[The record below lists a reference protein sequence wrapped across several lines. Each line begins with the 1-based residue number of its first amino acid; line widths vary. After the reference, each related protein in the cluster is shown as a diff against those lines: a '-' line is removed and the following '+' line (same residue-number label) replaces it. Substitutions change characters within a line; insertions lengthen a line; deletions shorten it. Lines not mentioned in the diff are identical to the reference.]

1 MATPPDTRPSTPGTP
16 MTSTARDVF
25 EFDERLFSAAG
36 DLDKQSNPPSNN
48 KQELFVFQWLAS
60 VERELKRCGHDIF
73 RVMQPNLERQLLKL
87 ISMPA
92 PKPRHPIRRL
102 IARCFLTLYARGN
115 SSTLFETIQI
125 LQSLIEAGKG
135 MGDKDVKLAAIHCIG
150 VIMETIG
157 EKIQSLVPDI
167 ANTFLKVIRTEK
179 IYPLIMRVEAMVALR
194 KMLQGAGRGATD
206 LTNKEILKTLKL
218 TILDKALIMRSS
230 SAECLTALVKYTSIT
245 FTRGELETS
254 TTLFIRAMDE
264 STYTIRKSVANLI
277 ATLLYSK
284 FQGEENLSMASTQ
297 SPPPGAGKQAIGNEA
312 FTLDVNELLTHLS
325 TAYNKP
331 NTSREVRAGI
341 SETYS
346 ALFIMLGPSIVERH
360 YGAILRHLLT
370 ELASNPKNTG
380 SRFEILTV
388 REHVEYLLRGVI
400 GAQLLSESG
409 QIASI
414 RELVGSWLKTWP
426 AVMPGDVEPS
436 EYALIGALNETSAL
450 LLDLGGAASS
460 VQDILLSSLTNLVSH
475 PSRAVQI
482 ATAWCL
488 RCLCISLPTNLAKL
502 IQTLSAKLST
512 DLGTLSNN
520 GANFQ
525 DVSTR
530 AQGLAYAIGGLI
542 TVISIHPLYVS
553 FEMSARIFSMAAQ
566 LIKNSASKEIRVAA
580 AQVQIAWILIGAL
593 MCLGPNFV
601 KMHLPQ
607 LLLLWKNA
615 LSKFTSKDATNTTRS
630 ELDWAFMMH
639 ARECALGSVASFLLH
654 NSDKLVTVDVSKR
667 VAALLANTLSFTAVV
682 PTSFTQQTAAAGK
695 TQQQHELLNV
705 KFSDRDD
712 ALRKRIFECF
722 VAMRHT
728 SAFEMYHPVL
738 IKAALDVFSDPD
750 RTSGTAVTNAVS
762 AASFTTVWA
771 VDDGYGYGVTGKVQG
786 LRCDVAA
793 RTSGRQEEI
802 IDGRDYDSATR
813 TTETLL
819 KKPILGAPEHDPLVI
834 YTTFA
839 LPGSVSRYSLPKPR
853 PVTTGVIDASIELFA
868 ILLPLQSSVLQG
880 SMMDDLS
887 KMLKNS
893 TLDKNPGRKMA
904 IQVNAVV
911 AILGATKYAMAEG
924 KRHEQRAFEG
934 PLASSFS
941 QSILRDAIVHSDPY
955 IRFVACEALGRLTS
969 VLGNM
974 TVSNQIKY
982 LMDQVVANRDPDARA
997 GYALAL
1003 GNVFS
1008 HLGGMMAG
1016 GHLRSIV
1023 EYLTS
1028 LSRDPHPIVHKWSLH
1043 SLALTINSA
1052 GLMFS
1057 PYVSSTLTNV
1067 ATVYLAESHEPAGA
1081 GSVATAN
1088 IAMQSELSVY
1098 HEMGRII
1105 YGLIGILGPELQ
1117 SSVKVRELCVSLVEE
1132 LRNEDDE
1139 FVIVQGIR
1147 CTQHLIMFA
1156 PLLVNMSSLVPFL
1169 QARLRRSTGLSLK
1182 KAAMTCMYQ
1191 LVQRDVKSVFQHSMG
1206 GLDDQFFKLLDTD
1219 PTLQDVKDVVRSWIT
1234 QTALEQP
1241 SQWIEICR
1249 KVLSRTAID
1258 EGQEADTNSATSN
1271 APEAGVPGTEADDQG
1286 DDDGEN
1292 MFDDVSQPSKKISQS
1307 TLAAQQ
1313 PVAEPIPAVVPEL
1326 SVKAAPALP
1335 PRWRTRIFALECIR
1349 QVIDVVSNSGIADH
1363 FDLSVARRKK
1373 KNFGA
1378 DFLVLK
1384 VADLIKMTVYAAS
1397 TPIQEIRTEGLLL
1410 LRQTIERF
1418 KSTADPEVPDSVL
1431 LEQYQAQIGAA
1442 LTPAFTAEST
1452 PEVVSLGVKVCAVY
1466 VGSGIIQEVDR
1477 FGRVLKLLIGALE
1490 KCKDDKRLTAVG
1502 DVTDLTPHAS
1512 QMIKWAVLNAWA
1524 ELQVASV
1531 HRLYLVAVLR
1541 PNLEELCKLWA
1552 NALEEYARSRV
1563 ESEIALAGTVSAG
1576 ASTGSGSGLFDANY
1590 ADSGKD
1596 TERNFDQ
1603 SSTLKILG
1611 AVSTLVD
1618 EKNEFMIEALM
1629 RITSPETPSS
1639 NGGSTRE
1646 HVAEEDDKEEGETA
1660 TNTLEDIDGDS
1671 VTDSEKNAKDKSI
1684 IKKGPLR
1691 LIHVIFGLCLEI
1703 LAKTSSAGSSA
1714 SAAVNNQSSANLL
1727 SAAVN
1732 DNALQGCLT
1741 ALHSILNPLYIQKD
1755 FLSKV
1760 FLEMMTI
1767 LERVAWMEGSR
1778 VQGLVVGVISTLI
1791 HGYGK
1796 DLLFDEDESLP
1807 KAVADADP
1815 VSSPILASAGSK
1827 DNDSI
1832 DDTVNGTPFE
1842 SAVTTESA
1850 LPGSRLKSIV
1860 QLLVELY
1867 LQKCVS
1873 TNVKSIKFVGA
1884 RASQKTTPETVELLG
1899 RVTEM
1904 LTVLVKV
1911 APGKYRL
1918 HLSAVT
1924 LNVLVGVLRDPAF
1937 QTELGPHVLKNIKSV
1952 MESLNKDID
1961 VLDPAFLELVLN
1973 GTLGALVKDQAALA
1987 PGKTSVT
1994 DELETTGFN
2003 LTDIG
2008 ATSAPGVNPELDSDM
2023 EVSAAEITAWCNGL
2037 LGMMLV
2043 LTNCTCVAIKKTYL
2057 DQFERLIRSS
2067 IESNISKIVTVGY
2080 QCLKS
2085 TISIESSTSTTTVTG
2100 RNRARQFM
2108 RQLIPFVVTTI
2119 VVKAAQEAAGSADA
2133 NGLRKDDKVGMQVI
2147 EEGIQTLRSLAA
2159 VSTDEVR
2166 PGIVSIIMS
2175 TVVPLLQDT
2184 DLANSTPGAQAVHT
2198 LALNHLL
2205 SLGTQFPMDFR
2216 HGLATLSIERRTRL
2230 ETAIRQSVLQQ
2241 QQQQQKQQERE
2252 RQEQERLARE
2262 RDRVKIQLKSKAGMG
2277 KAKDESNKDS
2287 LLIKEILAM
2296 GGSEQ
2301 DLDLLRDIDSGSEM
2315 EDGGNDNASDS
2326 VRNKSSIEKIQQ
2338 DKKREKWNTGTKSV
2352 ASELVEE
2359 PGLKNEVASFM
2370 KSLFGSALMDYTK
2383 MGLAAEEDDDEE
2395 KANEDEEQDEDED
2408 NDENQSEEDWETEES
2423 ADDSGDDSMDDLPQE
2438 LKDIAAQLDNRK
2450 RKADSATT
2458 TTVTSTPAKAM
2469 KKNKIDTPVVRTTN
2483 VTVKITSSGNNQAKT
2498 EKEKELSRVQEQ
2510 VSTILG
2516 RPSPKAKKVTTVSST
2531 ATEVSKAKAPLS
2543 KSSKKPTWKLGDGWS
2558 KGFEDDDESNG
2569 ARMSNKTK
2577 GKAKGVTKDTHNMK
2591 KKKYAIT
2598 KSRR

>member
-16 MTSTARDVF
+16 MASTIRDVF
-25 EFDERLFSAAG
+25 DFDERMFAAAG
-36 DLDKQSNPPSNN
+36 EMDKQTAPASNN

-73 RVMQPNLERQLLKL
+73 RIMQPNLERQLLKL

-102 IARCFLTLYARGN
+102 IARCFLSLYVRGN
-115 SSTLFETIQI
+115 SSTLFETVQI

-157 EKIQSLVPDI
+157 EKILSLVPDL
-167 ANTFLKVIRTEK
+167 TTSLLRVIKTEK

-206 LTNKEILKTLKL
+206 MTTKEILKVLKL

-230 SAECLTALVKYTSIT
+230 SADCLTALVKHTMVT
-245 FTRGELETS
+245 FSKSELEAS
-254 TTLFIRAMDE
+254 ITLFIKAMDD
-264 STYTIRKSVANLI
+264 STYAIRKSVATLV

-284 FQGEENLSMASTQ
+284 FQGEENLTMAGAQ
-297 SPPPGAGKQAIGNEA
+297 SPPASGKQGGAAGGVSALHEV
-312 FTLDVNELLTHLS
+312 FTLDVNELLIHLS
-325 TAYNKP
+325 TAYNRP
-331 NTSREVRAGI
+331 NMSREVRAGL
-341 SETYS
+341 SETYA
-346 ALFIMLGPSIVERH
+346 ALFIMLGPSTVEKYYGTIVK
-360 YGAILRHLLT
+360 HLLV
-370 ELASNPKNTG
+370 ELASNPKNTV
-380 SRFEILTV
+380 SRFEILTA

-400 GAQLLSESG
+400 GARLLSESG
-409 QIASI
+409 QIACI
-414 RELVGSWLKTWP
+414 RELTGSWLKTWP

-436 EYALIGALNETSAL
+436 EYALICALNETSAL

-460 VQDILLSSLTNLVSH
+460 IQDILMSALTNLVSH
-475 PSRAVQI
+475 PSKAVQI

-520 GANFQ
+520 GANFP

-530 AQGLAYAIGGLI
+530 AHGLAYSVGALI
-542 TVISIHPLYVS
+542 TVISVHPLYVS
-553 FEMSARIFSMAAQ
+553 FEMSARIFSMGAQ
-566 LIKNSASKEIRVAA
+566 LIKNSANKDLRVAA
-580 AQVQIAWILIGAL
+580 AQIQIAWILIGAL

-615 LSKFTSKDATNTTRS
+615 LPKFTTKDASSSTTRT
-630 ELDWAFMMH
+630 ELDWAFMVH
-639 ARECALGSVASFLLH
+639 VRECALGSVASFLFH

-667 VAALLANTLSFTAVV
+667 VAALLSNTLAFAANV
-682 PTSFTQQTAAAGK
+682 PTSFPAQPPSAPK
-695 TQQQHELLNV
+695 VQHELLNI
-705 KFSDRDD
+705 KFSERDD

-722 VAMRHT
+722 MAMRHT
-728 SAFEMYHPVL
+728 SAYEMYHPTL

-762 AASFTTVWA
+762 AATFSTVWA
-771 VDDGYGYGVTGKVQG
+771 VDDGYGYGVTGKIQG

-802 IDGRDYDSATR
+802 LDGKDYDSATR
-813 TTETLL
+813 ATETLL
-819 KKPILGAPEHDPLVI
+819 KKPVLGAPEHDPLVV

-839 LPGSVSRYSLPKPR
+839 LPTSISRYSLPKPR
-853 PVTTGVIDASIELFA
+853 PVATGVIDAAVELFS
-868 ILLPLQSSVLQG
+868 ILLPLQSSALQG
-880 SMMDDLS
+880 SLMDDLS

-904 IQVNAVV
+904 IQVNSVV
-911 AILGATKYAMAEG
+911 ALLGATKYAMSEN
-924 KRHEQRAFEG
+924 KRSEHRAFEG
-934 PLASSFS
+934 PLASSLS
-941 QSILRDAIVHSDPY
+941 QSILRESIVHSDPY

-969 VLGNM
+969 VLGSL

-982 LMDQVVANRDPDARA
+982 LMEQVVANRDPDARA

-1043 SLALTINSA
+1043 SLALTVSSA

-1081 GSVATAN
+1081 GSIATAN

-1098 HEMGRII
+1098 HELGRII
-1105 YGLIGILGPELQ
+1105 YGLIGVLGPELQ
-1117 SSVKVRELCVSLVEE
+1117 SSAKVRDLCVSLVEE

-1156 PLLVNMSSLVPFL
+1156 PLLVDLSTLVPFL

-1219 PTLQDVKDVVRSWIT
+1219 PTLMDVKDVVRSWIT

-1258 EGQEADTNSATSN
+1258 EGQDIVKN
-1271 APEAGVPGTEADDQG
+1271 AGNTEAQAGSGNNSGSGTGGDDYDQG
-1286 DDDGEN
+1286 DEDDDRDI
-1292 MFDDVSQPSKKISQS
+1292 FDDISKPKKPSQS
-1307 TLAAQQ
+1307 AGTPTQSTPAAPTAPEPA
-1313 PVAEPIPAVVPEL
+1313 PVAVERAGKV
-1326 SVKAAPALP
+1326 APALP

-1349 QVIDVVSNSGIADH
+1349 QVIEVVATSGIQDH
-1363 FDLSVARRKK
+1363 FNLSVARRKN

-1397 TPIQEIRTEGLLL
+1397 TPIQEIRMEGLLL

-1418 KSTADPEVPDSVL
+1418 KSTLDPEVPDSVL

-1466 VGSGIIQEVDR
+1466 VGSGIIQEVVR

-1531 HRLYLVAVLR
+1531 HRQYLVDVLK

-1552 NALEEYARSRV
+1552 YALEDYARSRI
-1563 ESEIALAGTVSAG
+1563 ESEVAAAASAAV
-1576 ASTGSGSGLFDANY
+1576 ASGSGIAPTTTIVASSSGLFDATY

-1596 TERNFDQ
+1596 TEKNFDQ

-1618 EKNEFMIEALM
+1618 QKNDFMIQALK
-1629 RITSPETPSS
+1629 RITRPEVTLTVEESEATTQNHIKDEGRESPS
-1639 NGGSTRE
+1639 
-1646 HVAEEDDKEEGETA
+1646 
-1660 TNTLEDIDGDS
+1660 LED
-1671 VTDSEKNAKDKSI
+1671 VDSEAASNSGSDLVVDT
-1684 IKKGPLR
+1684 KKVKKEGPLL
-1691 LIHVIFGLCLEI
+1691 LIHVIYGLCLEI
-1703 LAKTSSAGSSA
+1703 LAKTSSTGSQ
-1714 SAAVNNQSSANLL
+1714 QSSANLL
-1727 SAAVN
+1727 GSAAT
-1732 DNALQGCLT
+1732 DDALQGCLL
-1741 ALHSILNPLYIQKD
+1741 ALHSILNPDFIQPS

-1778 VQGLVVGVISTLI
+1778 VQGLVVDVISKVI
-1791 HGYGK
+1791 QGYGSE
-1796 DLLFDEDESLP
+1796 LLFSDQEVDTGKGLDSHDELT
-1807 KAVADADP
+1807 
-1815 VSSPILASAGSK
+1815 VSPASSEPTSK
-1827 DNDSI
+1827 D
-1832 DDTVNGTPFE
+1832 VNNSP
-1842 SAVTTESA
+1842 SSSS
-1850 LPGSRLKSIV
+1850 LPGSRLQAIL

-1867 LQKCVS
+1867 IQKCSS
-1873 TNVKSIKFVGA
+1873 TNV
-1884 RASQKTTPETVELLG
+1884 RAAKTLSMGRPMPKKTTPETIELLD
-1899 RVTEM
+1899 RVTDI
-1904 LTVLVKV
+1904 LAVLVKV
-1911 APGKYRL
+1911 APPQYQL

-1937 QTELGPHVLKNIKSV
+1937 QTELDGKVLVNIKSV
-1952 MESLNKDID
+1952 MEVLNKNSRS
-1961 VLDPAFLELVLN
+1961 LDSKLLELVLN
-1973 GTLGALVKDQAALA
+1973 GAIGALLKNQAEYA
-1987 PGKTSVT
+1987 PGKGPLAGS
-1994 DELETTGFN
+1994 
-2003 LTDIG
+2003 
-2008 ATSAPGVNPELDSDM
+2008 ELDTASGGFEILDSM
-2023 EVSAAEITAWCNGL
+2023 TASKPSVDSEIDVSPVEIAEWCNGL
-2037 LGMMLV
+2037 LGMMLI
-2043 LTNCTCVAIKKTYL
+2043 LTNCTHVAIQQKFL
-2057 DQFERLIRSS
+2057 DRFERLVISS
-2067 IESNISKIVTVGY
+2067 IESNNAKIVTVGY

-2085 TISIESSTSTTTVTG
+2085 TILIENNTTVGSDNIG
-2100 RNRARQFM
+2100 RIRARLFM

-2119 VVKAAQEAAGSADA
+2119 VVRAAQESSPAGS
-2133 NGLRKDDKVGMQVI
+2133 NDDKVGVQVI
-2147 EEGIQTLRSLAA
+2147 EEGIQTLKSLAA
-2159 VSTDEVR
+2159 ASSEDAR
-2166 PGIVSIIMS
+2166 AGIVSIILS
-2175 TVVPLLQDT
+2175 TVVPLLADISSSPT
-2184 DLANSTPGAQAVHT
+2184 PSTSNKASAVHT
-2198 LALNHLL
+2198 LGLNHLL
-2205 SLGTQFPMDFR
+2205 SLGTQFPAEFR
-2216 HGLATLSIERRTRL
+2216 QGLKQLSVERRTRL
-2230 ETAIRQSVLQQ
+2230 ETAIRASVLQQ
-2241 QQQQQKQQERE
+2241 QEQQQRQMERE
-2252 RQEQERLARE
+2252 EQERQRQARE
-2262 RDRVKIQLKSKAGMG
+2262 RDRVKIQLKS
-2277 KAKDESNKDS
+2277 NF
-2287 LLIKEILAM
+2287 
-2296 GGSEQ
+2296 
-2301 DLDLLRDIDSGSEM
+2301 
-2315 EDGGNDNASDS
+2315 DGF
-2326 VRNKSSIEKIQQ
+2326 K
-2338 DKKREKWNTGTKSV
+2338 
-2352 ASELVEE
+2352 
-2359 PGLKNEVASFM
+2359 
-2370 KSLFGSALMDYTK
+2370 
-2383 MGLAAEEDDDEE
+2383 
-2395 KANEDEEQDEDED
+2395 
-2408 NDENQSEEDWETEES
+2408 
-2423 ADDSGDDSMDDLPQE
+2423 
-2438 LKDIAAQLDNRK
+2438 
-2450 RKADSATT
+2450 
-2458 TTVTSTPAKAM
+2458 
-2469 KKNKIDTPVVRTTN
+2469 
-2483 VTVKITSSGNNQAKT
+2483 
-2498 EKEKELSRVQEQ
+2498 
-2510 VSTILG
+2510 
-2516 RPSPKAKKVTTVSST
+2516 
-2531 ATEVSKAKAPLS
+2531 
-2543 KSSKKPTWKLGDGWS
+2543 
-2558 KGFEDDDESNG
+2558 
-2569 ARMSNKTK
+2569 
-2577 GKAKGVTKDTHNMK
+2577 
-2591 KKKYAIT
+2591 
-2598 KSRR
+2598 

>member
-16 MTSTARDVF
+16 LTTTARDVF
-25 EFDERLFSAAG
+25 EFDERLFAAAG
-36 DLDKQSNPPSNN
+36 ELDKQTSPPSNS

-60 VERELKRCGHDIF
+60 VERELKHCGHDIF
-73 RVMQPNLERQLLKL
+73 RIMQPGLERQLLKL

-102 IARCFLTLYARGN
+102 IARCFLSLYSRGN
-115 SSTLFETIQI
+115 SSTLFETVQI

-135 MGDKDVKLAAIHCIG
+135 MGDKDVKLASIHCIG

-157 EKIQSLVPDI
+157 EKVQSLVPDL
-167 ANTFLKVIRTEK
+167 TTSFLKVIKIEK

-194 KMLQGAGRGATD
+194 KMLQGSGRGATD
-206 LTNKEILKTLKL
+206 LTAREILKSLKL
-218 TILDKALIMRSS
+218 TILDKALMMRSS
-230 SAECLTALVKYTSIT
+230 SAECLTALIKHTSIS
-245 FTRGELETS
+245 FSKPELEAS
-254 TTLFIRAMDE
+254 TTLFIKAMDD
-264 STYTIRKSVANLI
+264 STYAIRKSVATMI

-284 FQGEENLSMASTQ
+284 FQGEENLTMAEAQ
-297 SPPPGAGKQAIGNEA
+297 SPPPGAGKQGAGGEA

-331 NTSREVRAGI
+331 STSREVRAGL
-341 SETYS
+341 SETYA
-346 ALFIMLGPSIVERH
+346 ALFIMLGPTIVERH
-360 YGAILRHLLT
+360 YGSILKHLLT
-370 ELASNPKNTG
+370 ELASNPRNTA
-380 SRFEILTV
+380 SRFEILTA

-400 GAQLLSESG
+400 GARLLSESG

-460 VQDILLSSLTNLVSH
+460 IQDILMSSLTNLVSH
-475 PSRAVQI
+475 PSSAVQI

-512 DLGTLSNN
+512 DLGTMNN
-520 GANFQ
+520 ISANFQ

-530 AQGLAYAIGGLI
+530 ANGLAYSIGGLI

-566 LIKNSASKEIRVAA
+566 LIKNSANKEIRVAA
-580 AQVQIAWILIGAL
+580 AQVKIAWILIGAL

-607 LLLLWKNA
+607 LLLLWKNV
-615 LSKFTSKDATNTTRS
+615 LPKFTSKDANNTTRT
-630 ELDWAFMMH
+630 ELDWAFMVH
-639 ARECALGSVASFLLH
+639 SRECALGSVASFLLH
-654 NSDKLVTVDVSKR
+654 NNDKLATIDVCKR
-667 VAALLANTLSFTAVV
+667 VAALLSNTLAFAAVV
-682 PTSFTQQTAAAGK
+682 PSFPSQAASTGNKAP
-695 TQQQHELLNV
+695 QHELLST
-705 KFSDRDD
+705 KAAERDD

-728 SAFEMYHPVL
+728 SAFEMYHPMLV
-738 IKAALDVFSDPD
+738 KAALDVFSDPD

-762 AASFTTVWA
+762 AATFSTVWA
-771 VDDGYGYGVTGKVQG
+771 VDDGYGYGVTGKIQG
-786 LRCDVAA
+786 LQCDVAA
-793 RTSGRQEEI
+793 RTSGRKEEI
-802 IDGRDYDSATR
+802 IDGKDYDSATR

-839 LPGSVSRYSLPKPR
+839 LPSSVSRYSLPKPR
-853 PVTTGVIDASIELFA
+853 PVATGVIDAAIELFA
-868 ILLPLQSSVLQG
+868 ILLPQQTSALQG

-887 KMLKNS
+887 KMLKS
-893 TLDKNPGRKMA
+893 SSLDKNPGRKMA
-904 IQVNAVV
+904 IQVNTVV
-911 AILGATKYAMAEG
+911 ALLGATKYAMAEG
-924 KRHEQRAFEG
+924 KRHDQRAFEG
-934 PLASSFS
+934 PLASSLS
-941 QSILRDAIVHSDPY
+941 QSILRDSIVHSDPY
-955 IRFVACEALGRLTS
+955 IRFVACEGLGRLTS
-969 VLGNM
+969 VLGSV

-1043 SLALTINSA
+1043 SLALTISSA

-1081 GSVATAN
+1081 GSIATAN

-1098 HEMGRII
+1098 HELGRII

-1117 SSVKVRELCVSLVEE
+1117 SSAKVRELCVSLVEE

-1156 PLLVNMSSLVPFL
+1156 PLLVDMSTLVPFL

-1191 LVQRDVKSVFQHSMG
+1191 LVQRDVKSVFQHSLG

-1219 PTLQDVKDVVRSWIT
+1219 PALHDVKDVVRSWIT

-1258 EGQEADTNSATSN
+1258 EGQENNLN
-1271 APEAGVPGTEADDQG
+1271 APVNNAPDILSTGGNGDDDQVDD
-1286 DDDGEN
+1286 DDDGEDIFGDGSN
-1292 MFDDVSQPSKKISQS
+1292 STKKVAQS
-1307 TLAAQQ
+1307 SSGTQNLPQ
-1313 PVAEPIPAVVPEL
+1313 EPMAVVVPERA
-1326 SVKAAPALP
+1326 VKTAPALP

-1349 QVIDVVSNSGIADH
+1349 QVIDVVANSGIVDH

-1397 TPIQEIRTEGLLL
+1397 TPIQEIRSEGLLL

-1466 VGSGIIQEVDR
+1466 VGSGIIQDVDR

-1490 KCKDDKRLTAVG
+1490 KCKEDKRLTAVG

-1531 HRLYLVAVLR
+1531 HRQYLVAVLR

-1563 ESEIALAGTVSAG
+1563 ESEIALAGAVAAG
-1576 ASTGSGSGLFDANY
+1576 GSTGSNAGLFDATY
-1590 ADSGKD
+1590 TDSGKD
-1596 TERNFDQ
+1596 TEKNFDQ

-1618 EKNEFMIEALM
+1618 EKNEHMIQALM
-1629 RITSPETPSS
+1629 RITSPEVHSPS
-1639 NGGSTRE
+1639 
-1646 HVAEEDDKEEGETA
+1646 EDQLGHSAVPRKEDRDGVGAGPEAPLAKDGNANDVSPKPNLENDTLDPTTA
-1660 TNTLEDIDGDS
+1660 TTI
-1671 VTDSEKNAKDKSI
+1671 AKEM
-1684 IKKGPLR
+1684 GTRREPLR
-1691 LIHVIFGLCLEI
+1691 LIHVVFGLCLEI
-1703 LAKTSSAGSSA
+1703 LAKTSSTGSSS
-1714 SAAVNNQSSANLL
+1714 SAAANNQSSANL
-1727 SAAVN
+1727 SATAN
-1732 DNALQGCLT
+1732 DSALQGCLG
-1741 ALHSILNPLYIQKD
+1741 ALNSILRPA
-1755 FLSKV
+1755 FLQQEFLGRV

-1778 VQGLVVGVISTLI
+1778 VQGLVIGVISTMI
-1791 HGYGK
+1791 QGYGE
-1796 DLLFDEDESLP
+1796 DLLFPEDKVSTAEAGIVSS
-1807 KAVADADP
+1807 AAFADADAKVYTANSTIRTTAP
-1815 VSSPILASAGSK
+1815 VSR
-1827 DNDSI
+1827 
-1832 DDTVNGTPFE
+1832 T
-1842 SAVTTESA
+1842 
-1850 LPGSRLKSIV
+1850 PGSRLRSIV

-1867 LQKCVS
+1867 IQKCSGSSAKFLKAKTIVGGRVGQKS
-1873 TNVKSIKFVGA
+1873 TL
-1884 RASQKTTPETVELLG
+1884 ETVELLG
-1899 RVTEM
+1899 KVTDM
-1904 LTVLVKV
+1904 LTVLLKV
-1911 APGKYRL
+1911 APAEYQL
-1918 HLSAVT
+1918 HLAAVT
-1924 LNVLVGVLRDPAF
+1924 LNVLVGVLREPAF
-1937 QTELGPHVLKNIKSV
+1937 QSELGPRVLVNIKSV
-1952 MESLNKDID
+1952 MESLGKNVED
-1961 VLDPAFLELVLN
+1961 LDSGFLELILN
-1973 GTLGALVKDQAALA
+1973 GALGVLLKKQAAFA
-1987 PGKTSVT
+1987 PGKPGAGVI
-1994 DELETTGFN
+1994 LEMENAGFN
-2003 LTDIG
+2003 LDDVLTK
-2008 ATSAPGVNPELDSDM
+2008 AQENSEMDSDM
-2023 EVSAAEITAWCNGL
+2023 EVSAVDITEWCNGL
-2037 LGMMLV
+2037 LGMMLI
-2043 LTNCTCVAIKKTYL
+2043 LTNCTTVTIRKAFL
-2057 DQFERLIRSS
+2057 DQFERLVMSS
-2067 IESNISKIVTVGY
+2067 IESNIGKIVTVGY

-2085 TISIESSTSTTTVTG
+2085 AILVESSTTAATPAG
-2100 RNRARQFM
+2100 RIRSRQFM
-2108 RQLIPFVVTTI
+2108 RQLIPFVVTSI
-2119 VVKAAQEAAGSADA
+2119 VVRAAQESSLGSGTSA
-2133 NGLRKDDKVGMQVI
+2133 RRDDKVGIQII
-2147 EEGIQTLRSLAA
+2147 EEGIQTLKSFAA
-2159 VSTDEVR
+2159 SSPETAR
-2166 PGIVSIIMS
+2166 PHIVAIIMS
-2175 TVVPLLQDT
+2175 TVVPLLQDPHDT
-2184 DLANSTPGAQAVHT
+2184 SVSSSTSVVHT

-2205 SLGTQFPMDFR
+2205 ALGTQFPQDFR
-2216 HGLATLSIERRTRL
+2216 HGLSTLSMERRTRL
-2230 ETAIRQSVLQQ
+2230 ETAIRHSVLQQ
-2241 QQQQQKQQERE
+2241 QQQQQKQQEKE
-2252 RQEQERLARE
+2252 RREQERLAKE
-2262 RDRVKIQLKSKAGMG
+2262 RDRIKIQLKSNFAGF
-2277 KAKDESNKDS
+2277 
-2287 LLIKEILAM
+2287 
-2296 GGSEQ
+2296 
-2301 DLDLLRDIDSGSEM
+2301 
-2315 EDGGNDNASDS
+2315 
-2326 VRNKSSIEKIQQ
+2326 
-2338 DKKREKWNTGTKSV
+2338 T
-2352 ASELVEE
+2352 
-2359 PGLKNEVASFM
+2359 
-2370 KSLFGSALMDYTK
+2370 
-2383 MGLAAEEDDDEE
+2383 
-2395 KANEDEEQDEDED
+2395 
-2408 NDENQSEEDWETEES
+2408 
-2423 ADDSGDDSMDDLPQE
+2423 
-2438 LKDIAAQLDNRK
+2438 
-2450 RKADSATT
+2450 
-2458 TTVTSTPAKAM
+2458 
-2469 KKNKIDTPVVRTTN
+2469 
-2483 VTVKITSSGNNQAKT
+2483 
-2498 EKEKELSRVQEQ
+2498 
-2510 VSTILG
+2510 
-2516 RPSPKAKKVTTVSST
+2516 
-2531 ATEVSKAKAPLS
+2531 
-2543 KSSKKPTWKLGDGWS
+2543 
-2558 KGFEDDDESNG
+2558 
-2569 ARMSNKTK
+2569 
-2577 GKAKGVTKDTHNMK
+2577 
-2591 KKKYAIT
+2591 
-2598 KSRR
+2598 

>member
-16 MTSTARDVF
+16 LTSTARDVF
-25 EFDERLFSAAG
+25 EFDERLFAAAG
-36 DLDKQSNPPSNN
+36 ELDKQTNPPSNN
-48 KQELFVFQWLAS
+48 KQELFVFQWLAA

-73 RVMQPNLERQLLKL
+73 RIMQPNLERQLLKL

-102 IARCFLTLYARGN
+102 IARCFLSLYVRGN

-125 LQSLIEAGKG
+125 LQSLIETGKG

-157 EKIQSLVPDI
+157 EKVQSLVPDL
-167 ANTFLKVIRTEK
+167 TTSFLKVIKTEK

-206 LTNKEILKTLKL
+206 LTTKEILKTLKV
-218 TILDKALIMRSS
+218 TILDKALMMRSS
-230 SAECLTALVKYTSIT
+230 SAECLTALIKHTSIT
-245 FTRGELETS
+245 FTRSELEAS
-254 TTLFIRAMDE
+254 TALFIKAMDE
-264 STYTIRKSVANLI
+264 STYTIRKSVATMI

-284 FQGEENLSMASTQ
+284 FQGEENLTMASTQ
-297 SPPPGAGKQAIGNEA
+297 SPPSTGKQVAGSEA
-312 FTLDVNELLTHLS
+312 FTLDVNDLLTHLS

-331 NTSREVRAGI
+331 NTSREVRAGL
-341 SETYS
+341 SETYA
-346 ALFIMLGPSIVERH
+346 ALFIMLGPTIVERH
-360 YGAILRHLLT
+360 YGAILKHLLT
-370 ELASNPKNTG
+370 ELASNPRNTG
-380 SRFEILTV
+380 SRFEILTA

-400 GAQLLSESG
+400 GARLLSESG

-426 AVMPGDVEPS
+426 AVMTGDVEPS

-460 VQDILLSSLTNLVSH
+460 IQDILMSSLTNLVSH
-475 PSRAVQI
+475 PSRAVQV

-512 DLGTLSNN
+512 DLGTLGNN

-530 AQGLAYAIGGLI
+530 AYGLAYAIGALI
-542 TVISIHPLYVS
+542 TVISVHPLYVS

-566 LIKNSASKEIRVAA
+566 LIKNSTGKETRVGA
-580 AQVQIAWILIGAL
+580 AQVQIAWVLVGAL

-615 LSKFTSKDATNTTRS
+615 LPKFTSKDATNTTRT
-630 ELDWAFMMH
+630 ELDWAFMAH
-639 ARECALGSVASFLLH
+639 SRECALGSVASFLLH
-654 NSDKLVTVDVSKR
+654 NSDKLATVDVCKR
-667 VAALLANTLSFTAVV
+667 VAALLSNTLAFAAVV
-682 PTSFTQQTAAAGK
+682 PTSFPQPATPAANKAQQP
-695 TQQQHELLNV
+695 ELLSI
-705 KFSDRDD
+705 KFSERDD

-728 SAFEMYHPVL
+728 SAFEMYHPML

-762 AASFTTVWA
+762 AATFTSVWA
-771 VDDGYGYGVTGKVQG
+771 VDDGYGYGVTGKIQG

-793 RTSGRQEEI
+793 RTSGRHEEI
-802 IDGRDYDSATR
+802 LDGKDYDSATK

-819 KKPILGAPEHDPLVI
+819 KKPILGAPEYDPLVI

-839 LPGSVSRYSLPKPR
+839 LPSAVSRYSLPKPR
-853 PVTTGVIDASIELFA
+853 PVATGVIDAAIELFA
-868 ILLPLQSSVLQG
+868 ILLPLQSSALQG

-887 KMLKNS
+887 KMLKTS
-893 TLDKNPGRKMA
+893 SLDKNPGRKMA

-924 KRHEQRAFEG
+924 KRHDQRAFEG
-934 PLASSFS
+934 PLASALS
-941 QSILRDAIVHSDPY
+941 QSILRDSIVHSDPY
-955 IRFVACEALGRLTS
+955 IRFVACEGLGRLTS
-969 VLGNM
+969 VLGSV

-1043 SLALTINSA
+1043 SLALTISSA

-1057 PYVSSTLTNV
+1057 PYVTSTLTNV

-1081 GSVATAN
+1081 GSIATAN

-1098 HEMGRII
+1098 HELGTII

-1117 SSVKVRELCVSLVEE
+1117 SSAKVRELCVSLVEE

-1156 PLLVNMSSLVPFL
+1156 PLLVDMSTLVPFL

-1219 PTLQDVKDVVRSWIT
+1219 PALHDVKDVVRSWIT

-1241 SQWIEICR
+1241 SQWIDICR

-1258 EGQEADTNSATSN
+1258 EGQETGVSAPANNTPVVHTS
-1271 APEAGVPGTEADDQG
+1271 GGMGDVDQADD
-1286 DDDGEN
+1286 DDDGDN
-1292 MFDDVSQPSKKISQS
+1292 IFDDISKPTKKPTQATAVTPQP
-1307 TLAAQQ
+1307 AQ
-1313 PVAEPIPAVVPEL
+1313 EPAVVVVPERA
-1326 SVKAAPALP
+1326 VKVVPALP

-1349 QVIDVVSNSGIADH
+1349 QVIDVVANSGIADH

-1418 KSTADPEVPDSVL
+1418 KATADPEVPDSVL

-1490 KCKDDKRLTAVG
+1490 KCKEDKRLTAVG

-1531 HRLYLVAVLR
+1531 HRQYLVAVLR

-1563 ESEIALAGTVSAG
+1563 ESEIALAGAVAAG
-1576 ASTGSGSGLFDANY
+1576 GSSGSSSGLFDATY
-1590 ADSGKD
+1590 AESGKD
-1596 TERNFDQ
+1596 TEKNFDQ

-1618 EKNEFMIEALM
+1618 EKNEFMIQALM
-1629 RITSPETPSS
+1629 RITNPEAESPTED
-1639 NGGSTRE
+1639 E
-1646 HVAEEDDKEEGETA
+1646 HKEPRLDDKDNENDVAESASDLVSTS
-1660 TNTLEDIDGDS
+1660 LESNDGDPE
-1671 VTDSEKNAKDKSI
+1671 VVDSIDNAKKVSTAASSSSKTTV
-1684 IKKGPLR
+1684 KKGPLR

-1703 LAKTSSAGSSA
+1703 LAKTSSAGSSS
-1714 SAAVNNQSSANLL
+1714 SAAANSQSSANLNI
-1727 SAAVN
+1727 AAN
-1732 DNALQGCLT
+1732 DTALQGCLT
-1741 ALHSILNPLYIQKD
+1741 ALHSILNPLFIQTE

-1778 VQGLVVGVISTLI
+1778 VQGMVVGVISTVI
-1791 HGYGK
+1791 QGYGK
-1796 DLLFDEDESLP
+1796 ELLFEGDDRDKGESSTDAGPMPSPVVTPVESEDRALDSR
-1807 KAVADADP
+1807 DS
-1815 VSSPILASAGSK
+1815 VSAQISAM
-1827 DNDSI
+1827 
-1832 DDTVNGTPFE
+1832 
-1842 SAVTTESA
+1842 
-1850 LPGSRLKSIV
+1850 PGNRLRSIV

-1867 LQKCVS
+1867 IQKCISS
-1873 TNVKSIKFVGA
+1873 TSKSIKAKVIGVG
-1884 RASQKTTPETVELLG
+1884 RIGQKTTPETAELLG
-1899 RVTEM
+1899 RVTEI

-1911 APGKYRL
+1911 APAEYQL
-1918 HLSAVT
+1918 HLAAVT
-1924 LNVLVGVLRDPAF
+1924 LNVLVGVLRDPTF
-1937 QTELGPHVLKNIKSV
+1937 QSELGPRVLVSIKSV
-1952 MESLNKDID
+1952 MESLNKNID
-1961 VLDPAFLELVLN
+1961 QLDPRFLELILN
-1973 GTLGALVKDQAALA
+1973 GALGVLLKKQAAFA
-1987 PGKTSVT
+1987 PGKAGSSSMV
-1994 DELETTGFN
+1994 DNGSMGFDLEN
-2003 LTDIG
+2003 VLTKSREE
-2008 ATSAPGVNPELDSDM
+2008 TEMDSDM
-2023 EVSAAEITAWCNGL
+2023 EVSAVEITEWCNGL
-2037 LGMMLV
+2037 LGMMLI
-2043 LTNCTCVAIKKTYL
+2043 LTNCTAVSIRKAFL
-2057 DQFERLIRSS
+2057 DQFERLVMSS
-2067 IESNISKIVTVGY
+2067 IESNIGKIVTVGY

-2085 TISIESSTSTTTVTG
+2085 ATLTESTSGTSLTG
-2100 RNRARQFM
+2100 KMRGRRFM

-2119 VVKAAQEAAGSADA
+2119 VVRAAQEASSGTGSSD
-2133 NGLRKDDKVGMQVI
+2133 GTRKDEKVGIQVI
-2147 EEGIQTLRSLAA
+2147 EEGIQALKSFATASSDLA
-2159 VSTDEVR
+2159 R
-2166 PGIVSIIMS
+2166 PGVVSIIMS
-2175 TVVPLLQDT
+2175 TVVPLLQE
-2184 DLANSTPGAQAVHT
+2184 PGANMSSNELVVHT

-2205 SLGTQFPMDFR
+2205 ALGTQFPQEFR
-2216 HGLATLSIERRTRL
+2216 HGLSSLSTERRTRL
-2230 ETAIRQSVLQQ
+2230 ETAIRQSVLEQ
-2241 QQQQQKQQERE
+2241 QQQQQKQQEKEQR
-2252 RQEQERLARE
+2252 EQERLARE
-2262 RDRVKIQLKSKAGMG
+2262 RDRVKIQLKSSFAGF
-2277 KAKDESNKDS
+2277 
-2287 LLIKEILAM
+2287 
-2296 GGSEQ
+2296 
-2301 DLDLLRDIDSGSEM
+2301 
-2315 EDGGNDNASDS
+2315 
-2326 VRNKSSIEKIQQ
+2326 
-2338 DKKREKWNTGTKSV
+2338 T
-2352 ASELVEE
+2352 
-2359 PGLKNEVASFM
+2359 
-2370 KSLFGSALMDYTK
+2370 
-2383 MGLAAEEDDDEE
+2383 
-2395 KANEDEEQDEDED
+2395 
-2408 NDENQSEEDWETEES
+2408 
-2423 ADDSGDDSMDDLPQE
+2423 
-2438 LKDIAAQLDNRK
+2438 
-2450 RKADSATT
+2450 
-2458 TTVTSTPAKAM
+2458 
-2469 KKNKIDTPVVRTTN
+2469 
-2483 VTVKITSSGNNQAKT
+2483 
-2498 EKEKELSRVQEQ
+2498 
-2510 VSTILG
+2510 
-2516 RPSPKAKKVTTVSST
+2516 
-2531 ATEVSKAKAPLS
+2531 
-2543 KSSKKPTWKLGDGWS
+2543 
-2558 KGFEDDDESNG
+2558 
-2569 ARMSNKTK
+2569 
-2577 GKAKGVTKDTHNMK
+2577 
-2591 KKKYAIT
+2591 
-2598 KSRR
+2598 

>member
-16 MTSTARDVF
+16 MASTIRDVF
-25 EFDERLFSAAG
+25 DFDERIFTAAG
-36 DLDKQSNPPSNN
+36 EMDKQTTPASNN

-73 RVMQPNLERQLLKL
+73 RIMQPNLERQLLKL

-102 IARCFLTLYARGN
+102 IARCFLSLYVRGN
-115 SSTLFETIQI
+115 SSTLFETVQI

-157 EKIQSLVPDI
+157 EKILSLVPDL
-167 ANTFLKVIRTEK
+167 TTSLLKVIKTEK

-194 KMLQGAGRGATD
+194 KMLQGAGRGTTD
-206 LTNKEILKTLKL
+206 MTTKEILKALKL

-230 SAECLTALVKYTSIT
+230 SADCLTSLVKHTLVT
-245 FTRGELETS
+245 FSKSELETS
-254 TTLFIRAMDE
+254 ITLFIKAMDD
-264 STYTIRKSVANLI
+264 STYAIRKSVATLV

-284 FQGEENLSMASTQ
+284 FQGEENLTMAGAQ
-297 SPPPGAGKQAIGNEA
+297 SPPASGKQGGAAGVSAPHEV
-312 FTLDVNELLTHLS
+312 FTLDVNELLVHLS
-325 TAYNKP
+325 TAYNRP
-331 NTSREVRAGI
+331 NTSREVRAGL
-341 SETYS
+341 SETYA
-346 ALFIMLGPSIVERH
+346 ALFIMLGPSTVEKH
-360 YGAILRHLLT
+360 YGAIVKHLLV
-370 ELASNPKNTG
+370 ELASNPKNTA
-380 SRFEILTV
+380 SRFEILTA

-400 GAQLLSESG
+400 GARLLSESG
-409 QIASI
+409 QIACI
-414 RELVGSWLKTWP
+414 RELTGSWLKTWP

-436 EYALIGALNETSAL
+436 EYALICALNETSAL

-460 VQDILLSSLTNLVSH
+460 IQDIL
-475 PSRAVQI
+475 I
-482 ATAWCL
+482 
-488 RCLCISLPTNLAKL
+488 
-502 IQTLSAKLST
+502 AKLST

-530 AQGLAYAIGGLI
+530 AHGLAYSVGALI
-542 TVISIHPLYVS
+542 TVISVHPLYVS
-553 FEMSARIFSMAAQ
+553 FEMSARIFSMGAQ
-566 LIKNSASKEIRVAA
+566 LIKNSANKDLRVEA
-580 AQVQIAWILIGAL
+580 AQIQIAWILIGAL

-615 LSKFTSKDATNTTRS
+615 LPKFTTKDVSSSASRT
-630 ELDWAFMMH
+630 ELDWAFMIH
-639 ARECALGSVASFLLH
+639 VRECALGSVASFLFH
-654 NSDKLVTVDVSKR
+654 NTDKLVTVDVSKR
-667 VAALLANTLSFTAVV
+667 VAALLSNTLAFAANV
-682 PTSFTQQTAAAGK
+682 PTSFPAQPPSVPK
-695 TQQQHELLNV
+695 VQHELLNI
-705 KFSDRDD
+705 KFSERDD

-728 SAFEMYHPVL
+728 SAYEMYHTIL

-762 AASFTTVWA
+762 AATFSTVWA
-771 VDDGYGYGVTGKVQG
+771 VDDGYGYGVTGKIQG

-802 IDGRDYDSATR
+802 LDGKDYDSATH

-819 KKPILGAPEHDPLVI
+819 KKPILGAPEHDPLVV
-834 YTTFA
+834 YTTYA
-839 LPGSVSRYSLPKPR
+839 LPTSISRYTLPKPR
-853 PVTTGVIDASIELFA
+853 PLATGVIDAAVELFS
-868 ILLPLQSSVLQG
+868 ILLPLQSSALQG
-880 SMMDDLS
+880 SLMDDLS

-904 IQVNAVV
+904 IQVNSVV
-911 AILGATKYAMAEG
+911 ALLGATKYAMSEN
-924 KRHEQRAFEG
+924 KRTEHRAFEG
-934 PLASSFS
+934 PLASSLS
-941 QSILRDAIVHSDPY
+941 QSILRDSIVHSDPY

-969 VLGNM
+969 VLGSL

-982 LMDQVVANRDPDARA
+982 LMEQVVANRDPDARA

-1023 EYLTS
+1023 EYLAS

-1043 SLALTINSA
+1043 SLALTVSSA

-1081 GSVATAN
+1081 GSIATAN

-1098 HEMGRII
+1098 HELGRII
-1105 YGLIGILGPELQ
+1105 YGLIGVLGPELQ
-1117 SSVKVRELCVSLVEE
+1117 SSAKVRDLCVSLVEE

-1156 PLLVNMSSLVPFL
+1156 PLLVDMSTLVPFL

-1219 PTLQDVKDVVRSWIT
+1219 PTLMDVKDVVRSWIT

-1258 EGQEADTNSATSN
+1258 EGQDSVNNTGSTEGQVGSGNS
-1271 APEAGVPGTEADDQG
+1271 GGGTGGDDYDQG
-1286 DDDGEN
+1286 EEEDDRDI
-1292 MFDDVSQPSKKISQS
+1292 FDDVSKPSKSSQS
-1307 TLAAQQ
+1307 AGTSVQSTSTA
-1313 PVAEPIPAVVPEL
+1313 PTVPEPAPI
-1326 SVKAAPALP
+1326 VERAGKIAPALP

-1349 QVIDVVSNSGIADH
+1349 QVIEVVATSGIQDH
-1363 FDLSVARRKK
+1363 FNLSVARRKN

-1397 TPIQEIRTEGLLL
+1397 TPIQEIRMEGLLL

-1418 KSTADPEVPDSVL
+1418 KSTLDPEVPDSVL

-1466 VGSGIIQEVDR
+1466 VGSGIIQEVVR

-1531 HRLYLVAVLR
+1531 HRQYLVDVLK

-1552 NALEEYARSRV
+1552 YALEEYARSRID
-1563 ESEIALAGTVSAG
+1563 SEAAAAASA
-1576 ASTGSGSGLFDANY
+1576 AVASGSGAAPATAVVASSSGIFDATY

-1596 TERNFDQ
+1596 TEKSFDQ
-1603 SSTLKILG
+1603 PSTLKILG

-1618 EKNEFMIEALM
+1618 QKNDFMIQALK
-1629 RITSPETPSS
+1629 RITSPEVVSA
-1639 NGGSTRE
+1639 
-1646 HVAEEDDKEEGETA
+1646 VEESEATTQDNNQDEAKELTS
-1660 TNTLEDIDGDS
+1660 LEDIDNEAASSSGPDAAIVS
-1671 VTDSEKNAKDKSI
+1671 
-1684 IKKGPLR
+1684 KKVKKEGPLL
-1691 LIHVIFGLCLEI
+1691 LIHVIYGLCLEI
-1703 LAKTSSAGSSA
+1703 LAKTSSTGSQQSSVNLLG
-1714 SAAVNNQSSANLL
+1714 SAAT
-1727 SAAVN
+1727 
-1732 DNALQGCLT
+1732 DDALQGCLV
-1741 ALHSILNPLYIQKD
+1741 ALHSILNPDFIQPS

-1778 VQGLVVGVISTLI
+1778 VQGLVVDVISKVI
-1791 HGYGK
+1791 QGYGTE
-1796 DLLFDEDESLP
+1796 LLFSDQKDVTSLRQDAHDETTDSPTLSDPTLADTNNSL
-1807 KAVADADP
+1807 
-1815 VSSPILASAGSK
+1815 SSSS
-1827 DNDSI
+1827 
-1832 DDTVNGTPFE
+1832 
-1842 SAVTTESA
+1842 
-1850 LPGSRLKSIV
+1850 LPGSRLQAIL

-1867 LQKCVS
+1867 IQKCS
-1873 TNVKSIKFVGA
+1873 SANIKAAKTLSMG
-1884 RASQKTTPETVELLG
+1884 RPMPKKTTPETIELLDS
-1899 RVTEM
+1899 VTDI

-1911 APGKYRL
+1911 APPKYQL

-1937 QTELGPHVLKNIKSV
+1937 QTELDGKVLVNIKSV
-1952 MESLNKDID
+1952 MEVLNKNSRSLNPK
-1961 VLDPAFLELVLN
+1961 FLELVLN
-1973 GTLGALVKDQAALA
+1973 GAIGALLKNQAVYA
-1987 PGKTSVT
+1987 PGKGP
-1994 DELETTGFN
+1994 LTG
-2003 LTDIG
+2003 
-2008 ATSAPGVNPELDSDM
+2008 SELDTSSSGGFEILDSM
-2023 EVSAAEITAWCNGL
+2023 AANKTSMDTEIDVSPVEIAEWCNGL
-2037 LGMMLV
+2037 LGMMLI
-2043 LTNCTCVAIKKTYL
+2043 LSNCTHVMIQQKFL
-2057 DQFERLIRSS
+2057 DRFERLVISS
-2067 IESNISKIVTVGY
+2067 IESNNAKIVTVGY

-2085 TISIESSTSTTTVTG
+2085 IILIENNASVGSVNIG
-2100 RNRARQFM
+2100 KARARLFM

-2119 VVKAAQEAAGSADA
+2119 VVRAAQESSSSTGS
-2133 NGLRKDDKVGMQVI
+2133 KDEKVGMQVI
-2147 EEGIQTLRSLAA
+2147 EEGIQTLKSLAA
-2159 VSTDEVR
+2159 ASSDDARGGV
-2166 PGIVSIIMS
+2166 VSIILS
-2175 TVVPLLQDT
+2175 TVVPLLADVSSS
-2184 DLANSTPGAQAVHT
+2184 STTASLSTSTKASAVHT
-2198 LALNHLL
+2198 LGLNHLL
-2205 SLGTQFPMDFR
+2205 SLGTQFPAEFR
-2216 HGLATLSIERRTRL
+2216 QGLKQLSVERRTRL
-2230 ETAIRQSVLQQ
+2230 ETAIRASVLQQ
-2241 QQQQQKQQERE
+2241 QEQHQRQMERE
-2252 RQEQERLARE
+2252 EQERQRQARE
-2262 RDRVKIQLKSKAGMG
+2262 RDRVKIQLKS
-2277 KAKDESNKDS
+2277 NF
-2287 LLIKEILAM
+2287 
-2296 GGSEQ
+2296 
-2301 DLDLLRDIDSGSEM
+2301 
-2315 EDGGNDNASDS
+2315 DGF
-2326 VRNKSSIEKIQQ
+2326 K
-2338 DKKREKWNTGTKSV
+2338 
-2352 ASELVEE
+2352 
-2359 PGLKNEVASFM
+2359 
-2370 KSLFGSALMDYTK
+2370 
-2383 MGLAAEEDDDEE
+2383 
-2395 KANEDEEQDEDED
+2395 
-2408 NDENQSEEDWETEES
+2408 
-2423 ADDSGDDSMDDLPQE
+2423 
-2438 LKDIAAQLDNRK
+2438 
-2450 RKADSATT
+2450 
-2458 TTVTSTPAKAM
+2458 
-2469 KKNKIDTPVVRTTN
+2469 
-2483 VTVKITSSGNNQAKT
+2483 
-2498 EKEKELSRVQEQ
+2498 
-2510 VSTILG
+2510 
-2516 RPSPKAKKVTTVSST
+2516 
-2531 ATEVSKAKAPLS
+2531 
-2543 KSSKKPTWKLGDGWS
+2543 
-2558 KGFEDDDESNG
+2558 
-2569 ARMSNKTK
+2569 
-2577 GKAKGVTKDTHNMK
+2577 
-2591 KKKYAIT
+2591 
-2598 KSRR
+2598 